1 MSILTSHL
9 HHEPIGS
16 GTYRYSASVRSFA
29 GRLIEA
35 WRHHRAEVELES
47 LPFDVRKDI
56 GFPSTE
62 QGADVNVLPR
72 KTR

>member
-9 HHEPIGS
+9 HHGSIGS

-29 GRLIEA
+29 GRLVQA
-35 WRHHRAEVELES
+35 WRHHRAEAELES

-62 QGADVNVLPR
+62 QGSDLNALPR